1 LRFDEFEDFWPSSFR
16 KLDDARHGCLR
27 VWTDVDFRLFVGLG
41 CPAADEPTLV
51 GKLSARLMLLCRAGT
66 AWDHAMLR
74 AGAAFWGWWLQ
85 NGPAI
90 SADQRQL
97 DLRSPAIGEQFDP
110 RATLDDCRKTALG
123 QASRLRIGFLGG
135 GLYELTLPFVR
146 HLRSKFHIDV
156 EWVELSLLDQFE
168 AVAVGKVDAAF
179 CRLPLSHDGLVQCTV
194 LLEEKK
200 KLVVPADHRLSD
212 RDLIDPEELALETL
226 PTLPDNHQLGAWAA
240 IHFPDH
246 TPSGRPI
253 ARGPVV
259 TTIRECLAVVESGEA
274 VVIVG
279 ARAEH
284 YYSNPRIRFIEIGV
298 PPVGTALVRRRADRR
313 RVIQDLEECSRDVA
327 AGLVNTVEH

>member
-1 LRFDEFEDFWPSSFR
+1 MRTGVELRQIDCFLAVATDLHFGKAARRLSLAQSSVSEAIR
-16 KLDDARHGCLR
+16 SLEHEVGGQLLVRTSRR
-27 VWTDVDFRLFVGLG
+27 VQLTPLGEKFRLGVE
-41 CPAADEPTLV
+41 PAALV
-51 GKLSARLMLLCRAGT
+51 L
-66 AWDHAMLR
+66 
-74 AGAAFWGWWLQ
+74 
-85 NGPAI
+85 
-90 SADQRQL
+90 
-97 DLRSPAIGEQFDP
+97 

-146 HLRSKFHIDV
+146 HLRNKFHIDV

-168 AVAVGKVDAAF
+168 AVAVGKVDAAI

-200 KLVVPADHRLSD
+200 KLVVPAGHRLSD
-212 RDLIDPEELALETL
+212 RELIDPEELALETL

-313 RVIQDLEECSRDVA
+313 RVIQDLEECSRDVV
-327 AGLVNTVEH
+327 AGLVDAVEH

>member
-1 LRFDEFEDFWPSSFR
+1 VDLRQIDCFLAVATDLHFGNAAERLSLAQSSVSEAIR
-16 KLDDARHGCLR
+16 SLENEVGG
-27 VWTDVDFRLFVGLG
+27 RLFVRTSRRVQLTALG
-41 CPAADEPTLV
+41 EKLRLGVEPAVLV
-51 GKLSARLMLLCRAGT
+51 L
-66 AWDHAMLR
+66 
-74 AGAAFWGWWLQ
+74 
-85 NGPAI
+85 
-90 SADQRQL
+90 
-97 DLRSPAIGEQFDP
+97 
-110 RATLDDCRKTALG
+110 RATLEDCRKTALG

-146 HLRSKFHIDV
+146 HLRNKFHIDV

-194 LLEEKK
+194 MFEDKK
-200 KLVVPADHRLSD
+200 KLVVPTGHRLSD

-279 ARAEH
+279 ERAER
-284 YYSNPRIRFIEIGV
+284 YYSNPGIRYIEIGV

-313 RVIQDLEECSRDVA
+313 RVILDLEECSHDIG
-327 AGLVNTVEH
+327 AGLLDIDGHRGR

>member
-1 LRFDEFEDFWPSSFR
+1 MELRQIDCFLAVATDLHFGKAAKRLSLAQSSISEAINSLEKEVGGQLFVR
-16 KLDDARHGCLR
+16 TSRR
-27 VWTDVDFRLFVGLG
+27 VQLTPLGEKFRLGVE
-41 CPAADEPTLV
+41 PAALV
-51 GKLSARLMLLCRAGT
+51 L
-66 AWDHAMLR
+66 
-74 AGAAFWGWWLQ
+74 
-85 NGPAI
+85 
-90 SADQRQL
+90 
-97 DLRSPAIGEQFDP
+97 

-123 QASRLRIGFLGG
+123 QANRLRIGFLGG

-168 AVAVGKVDAAF
+168 AVAVGKVDAAI

-200 KLVVPADHRLSD
+200 KLVVPAGHRLQD
-212 RDLIDPEELALETL
+212 RELIDPEELALETL

-313 RVIQDLEECSRDVA
+313 RVIQDLEECSRDVV
-327 AGLVNTVEH
+327 AGLADAVEH